1 MIEYVW
7 RHGGTFQEWSEHFS
21 IDLWLEALAANG
33 LDVEW
38 YVYRHRTEDEVLPW
52 DHLSAGL
59 HKDFLWQDWRD
70 ALEELGLEDCR
81 WTPCYDCGACTGYG
95 IEHVVASATP
105 PAGGSQGTGVDL
117 AVGAVRSTAARPAS
131 RCLVNGGKPQVRL
144 GFSKHGKI
152 RFTSIATWLAF
163 GNVRCSPDQLP
174 IAYSEGFTPRPKL
187 SFGLALSTGH
197 ESEGEYLDVD
207 LDPEQGADL
216 DLAGLTSH
224 LSAQLPVGM
233 TATGVVV
240 VDRRMP
246 SLQQAVT
253 SCTWQID
260 VRDVDESTAQA
271 AIDAALAA
279 DELMITRERKGKE
292 VTDDIRPLV
301 FGLAVDQPT
310 ENGVRLI
317 AELGTQPRAV
327 RVTELLSA
335 LDPPLAEPL
344 LNEPRVLR
352 VHQWIT
358 TDDGERHDPMSVA
371 AAASAPVGVA

>member
-81 WTPCYDCGACTGYG
+81 WTPCYDCARAPATGSNTWWHQPRRLRA
-95 IEHVVASATP
+95 EAREQASTCP
-105 PAGGSQGTGVDL
+105 LVERFPS
-117 AVGAVRSTAARPAS
+117 RCRPAS
-131 RCLVNGGKPQVRL
+131 RSESVAREVANRAQQARQDPVHVASRCG
-144 GFSKHGKI
+144 
-152 RFTSIATWLAF
+152 SIWERALRRT
-163 GNVRCSPDQLP
+163 NLP
-174 IAYSEGFTPRPKL
+174 VAYSEGFTLVRSSRSASRSPPAMSPRGVPRCRSRSRK
-187 SFGLALSTGH
+187 
-197 ESEGEYLDVD
+197 
-207 LDPEQGADL
+207 GADL
-216 DLAGLTSH
+216 DLAGLTTH

-310 ENGVRLI
+310 K
-317 AELGTQPRAV
+317 
-327 RVTELLSA
+327 TEC
-335 LDPPLAEPL
+335 
-344 LNEPRVLR
+344 
-352 VHQWIT
+352 
-358 TDDGERHDPMSVA
+358 G
-371 AAASAPVGVA
+371 